1 MLKDLTPSEF
11 PDQVSTVLLKQRLFT
26 TLDEFWLK
34 AHNIQA
40 KCTPNLLTFRNAKSG
55 ILFALLT
62 IENRVLPPAMKQKLD
77 TSLTQLSTNQTESCD
92 SAQKNQRKNVFLIKM
107 GYRPIMGVFKI

>member
-11 PDQVSTVLLKQRLFT
+11 PDQVSKVLLKQRLFT

-40 KCTPNLLTFRNAKSG
+40 KRTPNLLTFRNAKSG

-62 IENRVLPPAMKQKLD
+62 IENRVLPPAMKQKTTLD

-92 SAQKNQRKNVFLIKM
+92 SAQKNQRKKVF
-107 GYRPIMGVFKI
+107 F